1 MTGQLDICSFSIA
14 SRLLLR
20 RVANELG
27 AGDGNAASRA
37 AKVAVALTACIV
49 AVLSWL
55 LIGFRYDPPSILAAV
70 IRCRA

>member
-1 MTGQLDICSFSIA
+1 MH
-14 SRLLLR
+14 

-49 AVLSWL
+49 AVLSCL
-55 LIGFRYDPPSILAAV
+55 LVVFRYDQHLQTSSAV
-70 IRCRA
+70 MQCSA